1 MLPIKD
7 VLCIMNNI
15 GGITMSNFQ
24 YWATE
29 NQNDS
34 LKHYGVLGMKWGVRK
49 AKRINRDMVNA
60 KLAYGVKKRDMDP
73 NMSRSEQRK
82 AYRQAYADSR
92 LALKSLNA
100 EAVRRGKAGLGKNV
114 SSDTIWKSQLDA
126 MEKLYPG
133 YSNRLHNTEF
143 LERITNAVT
152 ASGVGL
158 VAAGVVVSTAL
169 AAPIAGATM
178 VGVGLGIGSTGSMS
192 KARINTFHN
201 LDTIDSAYMKATKE
215 MQPVVKASNKKRV
228 NKFLSN

>member
-7 VLCIMNNI
+7 ALCIMNNI
-15 GGITMSNFQ
+15 GGIAMSNFQ

-49 AKRINRDMVNA
+49 AKRINRDMVKA
-60 KLAYGVKKRDMDP
+60 KHAYDLRKRKIEYP
-73 NMSRSEQRK
+73 NMSRSERIK
-82 AYRQAYADSR
+82 ANLQTYADSR

-133 YSNRLHNTEF
+133 YSDRLHNKEF
-143 LERITNAVT
+143 LGRITNAVT
-152 ASGVGL
+152 ASGLGL
-158 VAAGVVVSTAL
+158 AAAGVVVATAL
-169 AAPIAGATM
+169 ASPITGASM
-178 VGVGLGIGSTGSMS
+178 AAIGFGMGELGGMR
-192 KARINTFHN
+192 KVRINRAHD
-201 LDTIDSAYMKATKE
+201 LVTINSAYMKATKE
-215 MQPVVKASNKKRV
+215 MQQKRK
-228 NKFLSN
+228 NS

>member
-1 MLPIKD
+1 
-7 VLCIMNNI
+7 
-15 GGITMSNFQ
+15 MSNYQ

-60 KLAYGVKKRDMDP
+60 KHAYGVKKRAMDP
-73 NMSRSEQRK
+73 NMSRSERIK
-82 AYRQAYADSR
+82 ANRQAYADSR

-133 YSNRLHNTEF
+133 YSNRLHNKEF
-143 LERITNAVT
+143 LGRITNAVT

-158 VAAGVVVSTAL
+158 AAAGVVVSTAL
-169 AAPIAGATM
+169 AAPLAGAYM
-178 VGVGLGIGSTGSMS
+178 VGVGLVIGQAGAMN
-192 KARINTFHN
+192 KARINAMHT
-201 LDTIDSAYMKATKE
+201 LDTIDSAYTKAEKE

>member
-1 MLPIKD
+1 
-7 VLCIMNNI
+7 
-15 GGITMSNFQ
+15 MSNFQ

-49 AKRINRDMVNA
+49 AKQINRDMVNA

-82 AYRQAYADSR
+82 AYRQAYAGSR

-114 SSDTIWKSQLDA
+114 SPDTIWKSQLDA

-133 YSNRLHNTEF
+133 YSNRLHDKEF
-143 LERITNAVT
+143 LGRITNAVT

-158 VAAGVVVSTAL
+158 AAAGVIVSTAL
-169 AAPIAGATM
+169 AAPIAGAAM
-178 VGVGLGIGSTGSMS
+178 FGVGLGIGSTGSMS
-192 KARINTFHN
+192 KTRINAVHD
-201 LDTIDSAYMKATKE
+201 LDIINSAYMKAEKE
-215 MQPVVKASNKKRV
+215 MQPVVKAPNKKRV

>member
-1 MLPIKD
+1 
-7 VLCIMNNI
+7 
-15 GGITMSNFQ
+15 MSNYQ

-34 LKHYGVLGMKWGVRK
+34 LMHYGVLGMKWGVRK

-126 MEKLYPG
+126 MEKQYPG

-143 LERITNAVT
+143 RERIMNAVI

-158 VAAGVVVSTAL
+158 TAAGVVVATAL
-169 AAPIAGATM
+169 AAPIAGAAM
-178 VGVGLGIGSTGSMS
+178 FGAGLGLGGNGSMM
-192 KARINTFHN
+192 KARIDMFHN
-201 LDTIDSAYMKATKE
+201 LDTSYAAYKKAEKE
-215 MQPVVKASNKKRV
+215 MQPVVKPSNKKRV

>member
-1 MLPIKD
+1 
-7 VLCIMNNI
+7 
-15 GGITMSNFQ
+15 MSNFQ

-60 KLAYGVKKRDMDP
+60 KKAYDIRKRQMDP
-73 NMSRSEQRK
+73 NMSRFERIK
-82 AYRQAYADSR
+82 ANFKADADSR

-133 YSNRLHNTEF
+133 YSDRLHNKEF
-143 LERITNAVT
+143 LGRIMNAVT

-169 AAPIAGATM
+169 AAPIAGAAM
-178 VGVGLGIGSTGSMS
+178 VGVGLGIGGTGSMS
-192 KARINTFHN
+192 KARVDALHDVDTFN
-201 LDTIDSAYMKATKE
+201 FAYTKAEEE